1 MTYLLFLAG
10 SNMLKLEQREKKKK
24 EQREQQFSICL
35 YGISNVPLGI
45 ILIVKIWTL
54 SATHFAR
61 T

>member
-1 MTYLLFLAG
+1 
-10 SNMLKLEQREKKKK
+10 MLKLEQRGKKKK